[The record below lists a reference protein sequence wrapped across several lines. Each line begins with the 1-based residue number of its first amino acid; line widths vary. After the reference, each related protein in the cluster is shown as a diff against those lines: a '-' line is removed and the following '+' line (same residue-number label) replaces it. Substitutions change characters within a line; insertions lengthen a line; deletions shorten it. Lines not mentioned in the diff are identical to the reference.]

1 MNVSDPPITEVV
13 KHDTTTRTRLRGGR
27 LGAARVVCIGV
38 ALLAV
43 GMFVTAVPVAFKAFQ
58 TTCLPE
64 SCPPGGV
71 ALTPDEA
78 SGLEQLGIS
87 VSFSAWYF
95 TIMMVSV
102 GAVYF
107 CLGALIFWRR
117 SDDLMALFLSLMLVT
132 IGAVFA
138 PTIDPLAAEQAILHW
153 PLALVQTI
161 GFGSLATFLYVF
173 PNGRFVPGWTRWL
186 ALATWLMVAVFAAS
200 ASVFTVFPRFI
211 VIFLV
216 SLAASVAAQTYR
228 YRRVSTPSERQQT
241 KWVLV
246 GFAAFLTLAAI
257 GFIPWMINPA
267 LTQPGVAGKLYSMI
281 RVPLFAN
288 LPVMLLALGITF
300 SLLRYRLWDIDF
312 IINRSLVYGLMTV
325 LLGGVFVGGFFGLRA
340 LLDLLLN
347 RDMTAA
353 SATLS
358 AAAIALL
365 FLPTRNRLRAL
376 VDRRLY
382 HINVDYRK
390 ADTPTPSPVAGG
402 RTLATQMGVFE
413 HLEPIGRGGMAEIYK
428 AHHPTL
434 DKLVAIKILP
444 PTLAKQADF
453 RHRFEREARVV
464 GTLKHPNI
472 VQVYDFGESDGTYY
486 MVLEYVQG
494 QDLGEIIRRD
504 APLAVERVRDIL
516 SQVASALDYAH
527 GQGLVHRDVKPS
539 NVMIETPAFAP
550 SGLRAT
556 DQLGHAPTDSPPA
569 GEGQAN
575 VGQGE
580 GEQRGRAVLMDF
592 GIARILGGNTYL
604 TATGTVGTFDYIAP
618 EQIQAASNVD
628 GRADVYA
635 LGVMAFQ
642 MLTGRLPFEAGHPAA
657 LLIAH
662 LNQPPPDP
670 RGYRADLT
678 AEVAE
683 AVLRAMAKKPD
694 ERFSTAGA
702 FVMVLG

>member
-1 MNVSDPPITEVV
+1 MNVSDTPITEVV

-43 GMFVTAVPVAFKAFQ
+43 GMFVAAVPVAFKAFQ

-138 PTIDPLAAEQAILHW
+138 PTIDPLAAEQPILHW

-161 GFGSLATFLYVF
+161 GFGSHATFRYVF

-312 IINRSLVYGLMTV
+312 IINRSLVCGLMTV

-539 NVMIETPAFAP
+539 NVMIETPAI
-550 SGLRAT
+550 T
-556 DQLGHAPTDSPPA
+556 PPPDPLPA
-569 GEGQAN
+569 SR
-575 VGQGE
+575 E
-580 GEQRGRAVLMDF
+580 GEQRGRAVLMDC

-670 RGYRADLT
+670 RGYRAELPES
-678 AEVAE
+678 AAE
-683 AVLRAMAKKPD
+683 ALLRAMSKKPE
-694 ERFSTAGA
+694 ERFGSAGA
-702 FVMVLG
+702 FVRALG

>member
-1 MNVSDPPITEVV
+1 MNVSDTPITEVV

-27 LGAARVVCIGV
+27 LGAARVVWIGV

-43 GMFVTAVPVAFKAFQ
+43 GMFVAAVPVAFKAFQ

-138 PTIDPLAAEQAILHW
+138 PTIDPLAAEQPILHW

-241 KWVLV
+241 KWVL
-246 GFAAFLTLAAI
+246 
-257 GFIPWMINPA
+257 
-267 LTQPGVAGKLYSMI
+267 
-281 RVPLFAN
+281 LFAN

-365 FLPTRNRLRAL
+365 FLPTRKRLRAL

-382 HINVDYRK
+382 DIKVDYRK

-670 RGYRADLT
+670 RGYRAELPES
-678 AEVAE
+678 AAE
-683 AVLRAMAKKPD
+683 ALLRAMSKKPE
-694 ERFSTAGA
+694 ERFGSAGA
-702 FVMVLG
+702 FVRALG